1 MIGGDAALALV
12 CHRNHRMSFVF
23 EAAQAA
29 GIRLVLIYD
38 SSESEPPH
46 GLPGVVGYWRL
57 PVFEDPN
64 AALKEFVDGA
74 ETRGIGGVMTLREE
88 AIIWTAEAAR
98 RLGTPGI
105 PPSVAALVRNK
116 YRMRQALAQAGLRTP
131 AFAHI
136 NDPGDISSVESLGFP
151 LVIKPLAGW
160 GSAGVMLARSVE
172 DLHERIRTVWAV
184 QERDL
189 SRFYEKTDTPGLVVE
204 QYLPGKEF
212 VVECFVDGD
221 GVHVMAVGD
230 KGHPQGPWFEETIYR
245 LREDLD
251 SVQVMAL
258 REAACA
264 GVKALGITM
273 GAAHVEMRLDAE
285 GLPYVIEIGA
295 RIGGSGV
302 SHFIVEQG
310 TGVSFAGLC
319 MSAALGLPTP
329 PLPDALPVRKISAN
343 YIIPLRGAGR
353 FCGFIG
359 MDAVCQHSETVRVLT
374 FFESGH
380 VVPPPPAFGGYPGF
394 IFSVHPTQAAARSY
408 HRWLDDTLCNEW
420 EDVSP

>member
-1 MIGGDAALALV
+1 MIDGDAALALV

-23 EAAQAA
+23 EAAQTA

-57 PVFEDPN
+57 PVFEDPD

-74 ETRGIGGVMTLREE
+74 GTRGLGGVMTLREE

-105 PPSVAALVRNK
+105 PPAVAALVRNK

-131 AFAHI
+131 TFAHI

-172 DLHERIRTVWAV
+172 ELHERIRTVWAM

-310 TGVSFAGLC
+310 TGVSLAELC
-319 MSAALGLPTP
+319 MLQALGLPTS
-329 PLPDALPVRKISAN
+329 PLPDALPVRKVSAN
-343 YIIPLRGAGR
+343 YIIPLRGEGR

-359 MDAVCQHSETVRVLT
+359 MDAVRQHPETARVLT
-374 FFESGH
+374 FFEPGH
-380 VVPPPPAFGGYPGF
+380 IVPPPPAFGGYPGF

>member
-1 MIGGDAALALV
+1 MIDGDAALALV

-29 GIRLVLIYD
+29 GVRLVLIHD
-38 SSESEPPH
+38 ASENEPPR
-46 GLPGVVGYWRL
+46 GLPGVMGHWAL
-57 PVFEDPN
+57 PVFGDPE

-74 ETRGIGGVMTLREE
+74 LTRGIGGVMTLREE

-172 DLHERIRTVWAV
+172 ELHERIRTVWAM

-212 VVECFVDGD
+212 VAECFVDGD

-310 TGVSFAGLC
+310 TGVSLAELC
-319 MSAALGLPTP
+319 MLQALGLPTS
-329 PLPDALPVRKISAN
+329 PLPDVLPVRKVSAN
-343 YIIPLRGAGR
+343 YIIPSRGEGR

-359 MDAVCQHSETVRVLT
+359 MDAVRQHPETARVLT
-374 FFESGH
+374 FFEPGH
-380 VVPPPPAFGGYPGF
+380 IVPPPPAFGGYPGF
-394 IFSVHPTQAAARSY
+394 IFSVHPTRAAARSY